1 MLAPAAKEHL
11 IETVS
16 SAFAIQDQAF
26 DVLVIGGGINGVAI
40 ARECARHGRRTLLVE
55 QNDFACGTTSRSTR
69 IIHGGLRYLEHGE
82 LGMVRESLHEREHLL
97 EQAPHLVRER
107 EFLLVL
113 PRKPRSFTRSSLAVR
128 TGLWLYHH
136 WAGGQRTVD
145 GGLAAFERQLDSGE
159 SWSVYSYED
168 GQCEF
173 PERLVAEW
181 LVDAVAAGALVRNH
195 TQALEITRSHGR
207 VTGARLRDSIS
218 GQEYKVSASWIVNA
232 TGPWADFVVAGSG
245 IAAKQMVGGVRGSHI
260 VLPKMS
266 GVPEQP
272 VYFEALD
279 GRQIFVLPWNGQTMV
294 GTTEVADSDR
304 PENCRPAADEIDY
317 LLASFLHLFPR
328 SGITKADIRY
338 SFAGVRPLP
347 YEPGKK
353 YSAVTR
359 KHILH
364 DHGDEGAAGMISLIG
379 GKLTTAASVGRDVA
393 RKLGVRVTEPASVF
407 AVAAQQEDLDSTLR
421 QWAHLV
427 ASKARIPESC
437 AEAVAEWHGRQAL
450 TVAHAASV
458 DERLREPLCSHTCHL
473 VAEAVEAVT
482 HEQAITLGDI
492 LLRRVPVAL
501 GACWSEA
508 CSNEAATKIAAA
520 LGWDQ
525 ARRHVEL
532 DHFLEEWQSF
542 LHPQKGLSRPIE
554 QPVIARN

>member
-1 MLAPAAKEHL
+1 
-11 IETVS
+11 VS
-16 SAFAIQDQAF
+16 SAFAIQNQAF

-97 EQAPHLVRER
+97 EEAPHLVRQL

-113 PRKPRSFTRSSLAVR
+113 PRKPRSFMRSSLAVR

-136 WAGGQRTVD
+136 WAGGQRPRD
-145 GGLAAFERQLDSGE
+145 GGLEAFERTLDSGE
-159 SWSVYSYED
+159 SWSVYNYED
-168 GQCEF
+168 AQCEF

-181 LVDAVAAGALVRNH
+181 LVNAVAAGALVRNH
-195 TQALEITRSHGR
+195 TQALDITRNQGR

-218 GQEYKVSASWIVNA
+218 GQEYEVSANWIVNA
-232 TGPWADFVVAGSG
+232 TGPWADFVIAGSG
-245 IAAKQMVGGVRGSHI
+245 IGAPRMVGGVRGSHI
-260 VLPKMS
+260 VLPKMA
-266 GVPEQP
+266 GVPEHP
-272 VYFEALD
+272 VYIEALD
-279 GRQIFVLPWNGQTMV
+279 GRQIFVLPWNGQTLV
-294 GTTEVADSDR
+294 GTTEVSDSDR
-304 PENCRPAADEIDY
+304 PENCRPAADEVDY
-317 LLASFLHLFPR
+317 LLASFLRLFPR
-328 SGITKADIRY
+328 SGVAKADIRY

-364 DHGDEGAAGMISLIG
+364 DHHDEGAAGLISLIG
-379 GKLTTAASVGRDVA
+379 GKLTTAASVARDVA
-393 RKLGVRVTEPASVF
+393 RKLGMHITEPASVF
-407 AVAAQQEDLDSTLR
+407 AVGPQPGDLDSTLR

-427 ASKARIPESC
+427 ASKARIPETC

-458 DERLREPLCSHTCHL
+458 DERLREPLCSHNCHL

-482 HEQAITLGDI
+482 HEHAITLGDM

-508 CSNEAATKIAAA
+508 CSKEAATKIGAA

-525 ARRHVEL
+525 ARTHAEL
-532 DHFLEEWQSF
+532 DRFLEEWQSF
-542 LHPQKGLSRPIE
+542 LHPQKGLSRQAE
-554 QPVIARN
+554 QPVIA